1 MKNII
6 YNMPHI
12 GDILA
17 IPFFI
22 LLFYYFYKIK
32 NKTVIEYILYMFS
45 FFGVLLDV
53 IFTYLYFTKKYSGK
67 AQ

>member
-6 YNMPHI
+6 YNIPHI
-12 GDILA
+12 ADILA

-45 FFGVLLDV
+45 FLGVLMDV
-53 IFTYLYFTKKYSGK
+53 IFTYLYLTKKYK
-67 AQ
+67 KR